1 MLAVLVLVL
10 PACARGPRVI
20 SEFGPAYGA
29 EGHLRRDSPHN
40 GIDVAGFVGESVLAT
55 ADGVI
60 AYAYDSREACG
71 ITVKIYHVTHGFQSI
86 YCHLQKLLTSEGNDV
101 RRGEIIGPLGRTGQA
116 PGQDFEHVHLT
127 VRHGPYIDP
136 MTIMDGCFDP
146 QKTYPT
152 DRFVLTFPVQ
162 CKN

>member
-1 MLAVLVLVL
+1 MTIRGSPQKK
-10 PACARGPRVI
+10 PAA
-20 SEFGPAYGA
+20 GA
-29 EGHLRRDSPHN
+29 
-40 GIDVAGFVGESVLAT
+40 GESPFIQT
-55 ADGVI
+55 QG
-60 AYAYDSREACG
+60 
-71 ITVKIYHVTHGFQSI
+71 
-86 YCHLQKLLTSEGNDV
+86 
-101 RRGEIIGPLGRTGQA
+101 
-116 PGQDFEHVHLT
+116 FEHVHLT